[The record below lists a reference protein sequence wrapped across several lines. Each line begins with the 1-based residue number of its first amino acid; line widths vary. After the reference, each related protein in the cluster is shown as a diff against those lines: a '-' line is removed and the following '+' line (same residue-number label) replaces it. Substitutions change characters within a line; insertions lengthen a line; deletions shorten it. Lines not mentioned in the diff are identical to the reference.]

1 MPYRHFPTTIEGEGI
16 WEPLGGINLFDNVLK
31 MSSNECVFLQE
42 MLYNRNTPIKRFPFT
57 QHSTEDWSAE
67 TPFRGAT
74 EYIDADDSA
83 RILFA
88 TENGKIVEYVN
99 DSSSTDRVTGL
110 STGADVNFSSAIGR
124 VIAANGSD
132 DPRVGE
138 KTTWRQFGAAPSI
151 GDLATAAS
159 GSGSFTGTWLHIVIP
174 VKEIDSNTAEIYG
187 DWSNITTTTAASD
200 AQFDLTWTDVVDT
213 RVDKYWVFRT
223 KDATSGPFF
232 RVDRVNTS
240 VQAYTDTTTDANLSA
255 IKSPLLGV
263 WGEAPQSKY
272 VAYSGNRVAMAH
284 ITDTADQE
292 NAFQL
297 SQIMANTYDGEAFPT
312 EGHTIF
318 CPGPGSLTGVKAIG
332 NTGEDIRKNHLFV
345 GQSTSCYIL
354 PETDPKQ
361 RLIEVSGEIGLINH
375 RAIAQ
380 WGSYI
385 FWVDKKKGLVFWQVG
400 QNSPWEI
407 GSKINPIFFGGGSES
422 LTANQG
428 DANITLS
435 VWEDQLLITIRDD
448 TSYTGG
454 KKVYLMDLNAFVPAD
469 QPTANATARFSGP
482 WTGPGFALM
491 LPTADRGLYSFDNEN
506 EEILVYDST
515 ETQDYIG
522 GTSTNV
528 QPLILTAP
536 FLKGDYN
543 AIKDPKY
550 LYVYHFSNSSPSAQ
564 LIGEFDRIIS
574 NVTLSPINY
583 DFTWDDL
590 TWDDLSWALDSW
602 QAEGAVDWNA
612 QGKWFQL
619 KLTKNDQDQNYAFFG
634 FSLKYTSKKGIVTYS

>member
-345 GQSTSCYIL
+345 GQSHHAIYYQ
-354 PETDPKQ
+354 KQ
-361 RLIEVSGEIGLINH
+361 
-375 RAIAQ
+375 
-380 WGSYI
+380 
-385 FWVDKKKGLVFWQVG
+385 
-400 QNSPWEI
+400 
-407 GSKINPIFFGGGSES
+407 
-422 LTANQG
+422 
-428 DANITLS
+428 TLS
-435 VWEDQLLITIRDD
+435 
-448 TSYTGG
+448 
-454 KKVYLMDLNAFVPAD
+454 
-469 QPTANATARFSGP
+469 
-482 WTGPGFALM
+482 
-491 LPTADRGLYSFDNEN
+491 
-506 EEILVYDST
+506 
-515 ETQDYIG
+515 
-522 GTSTNV
+522 NV
-528 QPLILTAP
+528 
-536 FLKGDYN
+536 
-543 AIKDPKY
+543 
-550 LYVYHFSNSSPSAQ
+550 
-564 LIGEFDRIIS
+564 
-574 NVTLSPINY
+574 
-583 DFTWDDL
+583 
-590 TWDDLSWALDSW
+590 
-602 QAEGAVDWNA
+602 
-612 QGKWFQL
+612 
-619 KLTKNDQDQNYAFFG
+619 
-634 FSLKYTSKKGIVTYS
+634 